1 MLNFKCIIFDCDGV
15 LVDSESISASVFQ
28 EMARE
33 LAIDLDFDTAVER
46 FTGTSMKENLQF
58 IEDHI
63 EGELPGHF
71 EKEFRRRTYERFEA
85 ELRPVEGI
93 HDLLDKVNVPYGVAS
108 SGPREKII
116 RNLTKTNLISRFSNR
131 IFSSYDIGSWK
142 PEPGIYL
149 YAAEEMGF
157 IPGECVVIEDSA
169 AGIKAAVAGGFKV
182 FALANKKKKDEFEQL
197 GVKVIFTLDE
207 LLPLLGL
214 H

>member
-71 EKEFRRRTYERFEA
+71 EKEFR
-85 ELRPVEGI
+85 
-93 HDLLDKVNVPYGVAS
+93 
-108 SGPREKII
+108 
-116 RNLTKTNLISRFSNR
+116 
-131 IFSSYDIGSWK
+131 
-142 PEPGIYL
+142 
-149 YAAEEMGF
+149 
-157 IPGECVVIEDSA
+157 
-169 AGIKAAVAGGFKV
+169 
-182 FALANKKKKDEFEQL
+182 
-197 GVKVIFTLDE
+197 
-207 LLPLLGL
+207 
-214 H
+214 